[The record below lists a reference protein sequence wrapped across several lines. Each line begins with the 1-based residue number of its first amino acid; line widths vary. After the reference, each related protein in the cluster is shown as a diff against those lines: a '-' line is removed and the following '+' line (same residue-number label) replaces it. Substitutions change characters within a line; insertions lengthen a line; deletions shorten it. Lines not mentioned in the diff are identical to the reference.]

1 MTACGTQALEAL
13 KDRSDALCIF
23 SDYLANMHRFRLI
36 TGRSPRECRRM
47 GGEASWWTALAQ
59 VCRLPRCVVFG
70 QRSLAVEL
78 CCGVVIVLLLGDE
91 IARLYK
97 EPTNVTYLA
106 LSVFEGLLKLNQPVT
121 CLCYERHQRQI

>member
-1 MTACGTQALEAL
+1 VAL
-13 KDRSDALCIF
+13 KSQFSSCLPHAANLGTGGPEYDGREGLVVDRLW
-23 SDYLANMHRFRLI
+23 HR
-36 TGRSPRECRRM
+36 S
-47 GGEASWWTALAQ
+47 AAAA
-59 VCRLPRCVVFG
+59 VVT
-70 QRSLAVEL
+70 
-78 CCGVVIVLLLGDE
+78 VLLLGDE